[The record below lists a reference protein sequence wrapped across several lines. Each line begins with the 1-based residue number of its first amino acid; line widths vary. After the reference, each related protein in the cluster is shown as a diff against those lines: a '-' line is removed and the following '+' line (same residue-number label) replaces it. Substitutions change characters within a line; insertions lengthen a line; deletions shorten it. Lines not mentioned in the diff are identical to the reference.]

1 MKRMYTITQ
10 KSEQGERVFIS
21 IGTKELLEEYK
32 AQSDIDIE
40 YQEIT
45 TYLNSKG
52 AVEYMILPAQLG
64 IQSNERLYF
73 IQSTVINGKG
83 EAHNENLVAEQLYF
97 TTKYMNET
105 NIYNANLQLIAD
117 PSSVVVGKE
126 ELMSTLVKST
136 KFGEDGKI
144 FLPINT
150 IKEYKL
156 ADFPGKSVEEMITVI
171 LTETIE
177 IIEQHEMEQ
186 AQANTTEPQE
196 EEEVVEAKDV
206 EEVPAE

>member
-177 IIEQHEMEQ
+177 TIEQHEMEQ

-196 EEEVVEAKDV
+196 EEVVEAKDV